1 MTYQWLIVLALGVTA
16 LTLRVV
22 VPLAAGGRELPTWLR
37 NALTCAT
44 PALIAGLVVTL
55 LWPAS
60 GAVSPT
66 RTITALAGVGVGI
79 VLLAGKRSIL
89 TAMVGAAVVTAL
101 LRLVFG

>member
-1 MTYQWLIVLALGVTA
+1 MTYHWIIVLALGVTA

-55 LWPAS
+55 LWPSS
-60 GAVSPT
+60 GDVFSM
-66 RTITALAGVGVGI
+66 RTLTALAGVGVGV
-79 VLLAGKRSIL
+79 VLLACKRSIL
-89 TAMVGAAVVTAL
+89 TAMIGAAVVSAL
-101 LRLVFG
+101 LRLALG

>member
-1 MTYQWLIVLALGVTA
+1 MTYHWIIVLALGVTA

-55 LWPAS
+55 LWPSSGDVAS
-60 GAVSPT
+60 M
-66 RTITALAGVGVGI
+66 RTLTALAGVGVG
-79 VLLAGKRSIL
+79 VALLACKRSIL
-89 TAMVGAAVVTAL
+89 TAMIGAAVVSAL
-101 LRLVFG
+101 LRLALG